1 MNCHSVRYY
10 FFLILF
16 SLFLGVGQSVF
27 SQATLEDSVQANT
40 LKSIYAPYFSIGV
53 ALSPKKMQSEQS
65 LQLLERHFNSL
76 TAENEMKP
84 QYILRKKGKYCW
96 THSDA
101 VVKMAKQNNIKLRG
115 HTLVW
120 HNQTPDWFFE
130 DGKGNTIGKEELY
143 KRLYTYMEK
152 VMKRYKEDVY
162 VWDVVNEAITDANN
176 KGLYR
181 TKKSKWFDICG
192 PEFIGKAFR
201 MAREI
206 NPDVQLYYNDY
217 NLIKPKKRER
227 TYKMLKALLKE
238 GVPIDG
244 VGMQA
249 HWYVEDS
256 PEMVEKAIK
265 RFTSLGLRIHI
276 TELDVSF
283 FNHTQKHITKDFDF
297 TQKANSK
304 QAKAYAAFFEVFR
317 KHAAVIDNVTL
328 WGLSDKHS
336 WLNNHPVKGRRN
348 YPLLFDDQFRPK
360 NAFYSISNFD

>member
-1 MNCHSVRYY
+1 MGSRVANAQNTQKK
-10 FFLILF
+10 
-16 SLFLGVGQSVF
+16 SLQI
-27 SQATLEDSVQANT
+27 QT
-40 LKSIYAPYFSIGV
+40 LKSIYKPYFSLGV
-53 ALSPKKMQSEQS
+53 ALSPKKMKSEQS
-65 LQLLERHFNSL
+65 IQLFKQHFNSL

-84 QYILRKKGKYCW
+84 QYILRKNGKYCW
-96 THSDA
+96 TYSDA
-101 VVKMAKQNNIKLRG
+101 VVKMAKDNDIKLRG

-130 DGKGNTIGKEELY
+130 DDNGNNISKQELY
-143 KRLYTYMEK
+143 KRLYVYMKK
-152 VMKRYKEDVY
+152 VMKRYENDVY

-192 PEFIGKAFR
+192 SEFIGVAFR
-201 MAREI
+201 MAKEI

-217 NLIKPKKRER
+217 NLIKPQKRER
-227 TYKMLKALLKE
+227 AYKMLKSLLKQ

-249 HWYVEDS
+249 HWYVGDS
-256 PEMVEKAIK
+256 PKMVEKAIE
-265 RFTSLGLRIHI
+265 RFASLGLRIQI

-283 FNHTQKHITKDFDF
+283 FNHEQKHITKDFEF
-297 TQKANSK
+297 TEDANIE
-304 QAKAYAAFFEVFR
+304 QAKAYAAFFDIFR
-317 KHAAVIDNVTL
+317 KHADVIDNVTL

-360 NAFYSISNFD
+360 NAFYSISNFE